1 MKKIT
6 VLVLA
11 LAMVL
16 SLSLGAFAAFSD
28 MPEGADGEVLQRAV
42 DNGLLEGFEDG
53 TVQPNTPI
61 TRAQMATIF
70 ARAMNAQ
77 DKEDISKFVDV
88 KEDDW
93 FYEAM
98 QKAVAMGAFKGD
110 DKMQL
115 NPNNSITRQ
124 EAFIVLYRIFNI
136 PDSREGVLD
145 TYSDGAQVADWAK
158 KEVSALAT
166 YCFGEVQYIRPLD
179 PMTRLEFSQIM
190 DKIVTAYIDQEGDYE
205 ALPEGNV
212 LIRANNVNL
221 KGVVNNG
228 AVYIGDGVETMVNFD
243 NCTLERVV
251 IRGKKASFNSG
262 QYGRVFAIGLGTR
275 VLITRNP
282 FELVKTYA
290 DGTLGSFY
298 ATPDRAV
305 LIPAIQELKEPK

>member
-1 MKKIT
+1 MKKIA
-6 VLVLA
+6 VLVLT

-53 TVQPNTPI
+53 TIQPGTPI

-190 DKIVTAYIDQEGDYE
+190 DKIVTAYIDKEGDYE
-205 ALPEGNV
+205 VLPEGNV

-275 VLITRNP
+275 VLIRRNP

-298 ATPDRAV
+298 ATPNRAV
-305 LIPAIQELKEPK
+305 LVPAAQQVK

>member
-1 MKKIT
+1 MKKIA
-6 VLVLA
+6 VLMLTLV
-11 LAMVL
+11 MVL
-16 SLSLGAFAAFSD
+16 SLSLSAFAAFSD

-42 DNGLLEGFEDG
+42 DNGLLQGFEDG
-53 TVQPNTPI
+53 TIQPGTPI

-77 DKEDISKFVDV
+77 DKEDISAFVDV
-88 KEDDW
+88 KAEDW

-98 QKAVAMGAFKGD
+98 QNAVAMGAFKGD
-110 DKMQL
+110 DKNQL

-158 KEVSALAT
+158 KEVSAVVT
-166 YCFGEVQYIRPLD
+166 YCLGEVQYIRPLD
-179 PMTRLEFSQIM
+179 PMTRLEFAQLM
-190 DKIVTAYIDQEGDYE
+190 DKIVTAYIDEEGEYTT
-205 ALPEGNV
+205 LPEGNV

-221 KGVVNNG
+221 NGVVNNG
-228 AVYIGDGVETMVNFD
+228 AIYIGDGVETMVNFD

-262 QYGRVFAIGLGTR
+262 QYGRVFGIGLGTR
-275 VLITRNP
+275 ILITRNP

-290 DGTLGSFY
+290 DGTYGSFY
-298 ATPDRAV
+298 AAPGRAV
-305 LIPAIQELKEPK
+305 LVPAVQQMTETK